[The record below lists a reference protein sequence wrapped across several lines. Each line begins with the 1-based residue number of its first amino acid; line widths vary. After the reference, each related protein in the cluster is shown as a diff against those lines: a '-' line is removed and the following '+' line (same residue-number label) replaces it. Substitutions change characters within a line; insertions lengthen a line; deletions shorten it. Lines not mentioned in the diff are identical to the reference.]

1 MLAKAYLDLKE
12 RHQKEINEFP
22 MAFAFNEEQ
31 LQEALKKLRQC

>member
-1 MLAKAYLDLKE
+1 MLAKNYLELKE
-12 RHQKEINEFP
+12 RQQKEINEFP